1 MAMEPGWYPDP
12 FSSGGY
18 VRWWDGERWGASASV
33 ATTAPTSDAPGMRV
47 PLPPPPSAAPAPHP
61 GTAYGAGPG
70 GSVAPIP
77 LATWP
82 QRAAA
87 RILDSLIEGV
97 IALPFVMWLVWPA
110 VARFVDAVPV
120 DGSAPSQE
128 AMTALQGDL
137 LAVSTSITVISVL
150 VSFLYQVPQNRRWGR
165 TIGKRA
171 LGIRIRPF
179 AADGPLAWGQVL
191 SRWAVFEVFSV
202 IAGGLLLI
210 VDCLWPLWDKPWRQ
224 ALHDKVA
231 RTIVVPKA

>member
-18 VRWWDGERWGASASV
+18 VRWWDGERWGASTSAG
-33 ATTAPTSDAPGMRV
+33 TTAPTSNAPGNPV
-47 PLPPPPSAAPAPHP
+47 PMPPPPAPASY
-61 GTAYGAGPG
+61 GGAGYAEARPD
-70 GSVAPIP
+70 APPIP

-97 IALPFVMWLVWPA
+97 IALPFVLWLVWPA
-110 VARFVDAVPV
+110 VQRFVDAVPT

-137 LAVSTSITVISVL
+137 LAVSTTITVIAVV
-150 VSFLYQVPQNRRWGR
+150 VSLLYQAPQNKRWGR
-165 TIGKRA
+165 TVGKRA

-179 AADGPLAWGQVL
+179 AADGPLTWGQVL
-191 SRWAVFEVFSV
+191 SRWAVFEVFSL

-210 VDCLWPLWDKPWRQ
+210 IDCLWPLWDKPWRQ

-231 RTIVVPKA
+231 RTIVVPRD

>member
-18 VRWWDGERWGASASV
+18 VRWWDGERWGASTSAG
-33 ATTAPTSDAPGMRV
+33 TTAPTSNAPGNPV
-47 PLPPPPSAAPAPHP
+47 PMPPPPAPASY
-61 GTAYGAGPG
+61 GGAGYAEARPD
-70 GSVAPIP
+70 APPIP

-97 IALPFVMWLVWPA
+97 IALPFVLWLVWPA
-110 VARFVDAVPV
+110 VQRFVDAVPT

-137 LAVSTSITVISVL
+137 LAVSTTITVIAVV
-150 VSFLYQVPQNRRWGR
+150 VSLLYQAPQNKRWGR
-165 TIGKRA
+165 TVGKRA

-179 AADGPLAWGQVL
+179 AADGPLTWGQVL
-191 SRWAVFEVFSV
+191 SRWAVFEVFSLIV
-202 IAGGLLLI
+202 GGLLLI
-210 VDCLWPLWDKPWRQ
+210 IDCLWPLWDKPWRQ

-231 RTIVVPKA
+231 RTIVVPRD